1 MRFISLGSGSKG
13 NATLVESDNSCLL
26 IDCGF
31 SITELTRRMARQDR
45 HPDQLSAILVTHEHS
60 DHIRGVFPLARRYS
74 LPVYLT
80 AGTLSEKSSR
90 SAKSVSKV
98 RLECIDT
105 HRDFQVDDIEVSPV
119 AVPHDAREPVQ
130 FVFRCRGKSLGV
142 LTDLGSL
149 TSHVIDAYRHCDGLL
164 VEANHDSDML
174 ADGPYP
180 YLLKQ
185 RVGGDWGHLNNH
197 QAAALIGSIGTEQL
211 QGIVIGHMSE
221 QNNKLEK
228 VRQEM
233 EPLLEAVPEVQY
245 ASQAEATNWLTVD

>member
-1 MRFISLGSGSKG
+1 MSLGSGSKG
-13 NATLVESDNSCLL
+13 NATLVESANSCLL

-31 SITELTRRMARQDR
+31 SIAELTRRMAREDR

-80 AGTLSEKSSR
+80 AGTLSEENSR
-90 SAKSVSKV
+90 STKGVSKV

-105 HRDFQVDDIEVSPV
+105 HRGFQVDDIEVSPV

-130 FVFRCRGKSLGV
+130 FMFRCRGKSLGV
-142 LTDLGSL
+142 LTDLGSV
-149 TSHVIDAYRHCDGLL
+149 TSHVIDSYRHCDGLL

-185 RVGGDWGHLNNH
+185 RVGGAWGHLNNH

-233 EPLLEAVPEVQY
+233 ELLLEAVPEVQY
-245 ASQAEATNWLTVD
+245 ASQAEGTNWLAVD